1 MKEFFSNNYYSVVYC
16 TYFAAAVV
24 FSFLIYSL
32 LLRFV
37 KTLGIRNND
46 DGTIIRWG
54 SMSKPAIGGIGF
66 YIVFLLSVASYSTF
80 FASNETL
87 HNSSFIGLL
96 LSMAAGFL
104 IGLADDAYNTRPLL
118 KFSVQVLC
126 GVILIASG
134 VHINFFEQNIFNY
147 LLTLLWVV
155 GIMNSINML
164 DNMDGIT
171 TIVSIAIVE
180 AAIFIT
186 LMHYDVTSINLIILV
201 GLLSSLIAFLYYN
214 WNPSRMYMG
223 DTGSQFLGV
232 FLAYIGIVYFWND
245 EYSNAPIS
253 HGKQVIITLLAFLLP
268 VIDTTTVVINRL
280 SKGQSPF
287 VGGKDHTTHS
297 LAYLGLSDRAVAFVF
312 MIISFVSVALLLV
325 IKYQYTEWTWSHT
338 LWFSSYILAM
348 FLFFFITSR
357 LNKSKKEKSPQSAS
371 PKLEPTHS

>member
-232 FLAYIGIVYFWND
+232 FLA
-245 EYSNAPIS
+245 
-253 HGKQVIITLLAFLLP
+253 
-268 VIDTTTVVINRL
+268 
-280 SKGQSPF
+280 
-287 VGGKDHTTHS
+287 
-297 LAYLGLSDRAVAFVF
+297 
-312 MIISFVSVALLLV
+312 
-325 IKYQYTEWTWSHT
+325 
-338 LWFSSYILAM
+338 
-348 FLFFFITSR
+348 
-357 LNKSKKEKSPQSAS
+357 
-371 PKLEPTHS
+371 